1 LGKSKKNGGVMLK
14 NILLIGYDSNICLG
28 VSYCLNKM
36 GNCKLLLL
44 TNNKR
49 NAAKYSRFIKKIYYY
64 EDRSLKLEE
73 INDII
78 EKENIHLVFPYDEN
92 EGIFFSANKKDI
104 RYDKTSSIWLT
115 DPENYS
121 KGVNKLQL
129 ANLLSAANINT
140 PPFVQNDNKG
150 LLLAE
155 LSKWSGPIIMKPAR
169 SSFGRG
175 IIKFTDVQSIKKY
188 LNSNNID
195 LSQHFFQPYIL
206 GSDLTVNAIS
216 SKGEIL
222 YYTIQETPIKTNS
235 VFVSGD
241 DFEFKEDEAAIELVS
256 KALKELKW
264 NGVAC
269 FDLRRSA
276 KTGELFIL
284 EINGRFWASLLSA
297 FKKGGVNFPAILTK
311 LSLGET
317 IITPS
322 KQYERQI
329 SVRSFFHH
337 LFSGKP
343 KNWKMTKYSTY
354 FADPLARL
362 YQLISS

>member
-1 LGKSKKNGGVMLK
+1 MLK

-36 GNCKLLLL
+36 GNCRILLL

-49 NAAKYSRFIKKIYYY
+49 NAGKYSRFIKKIYYY
-64 EDRSLKLEE
+64 EDERLEITE
-73 INDII
+73 LNDII
-78 EKENIHLVFPYDEN
+78 KKEKIHLVFPYDEN
-92 EGIFFSANKKDI
+92 EGIFISANTKDI
-104 RYDKTSSIWLT
+104 CNDKTSCIWLT

-129 ANLLSAANINT
+129 ANLLSAAKINT
-140 PPFVQNDNKG
+140 PPFVQTDNKG
-150 LLLAE
+150 LLFTE

-175 IIKFTDVQSIKKY
+175 IIKFTDVQSIEKY

-206 GSDLTVNAIS
+206 GSDLTVNIIS

-235 VFVSGD
+235 IFVSGD
-241 DFEFKEDEAAIELVS
+241 DFEFKEDEEALQLVAKAI
-256 KALKELKW
+256 KELKW
-264 NGVAC
+264 HGVAC
-269 FDLRRSA
+269 FDLRRNT
-276 KTGELFIL
+276 KTGEIFIL

-311 LSLGET
+311 LSLEET
-317 IITPS
+317 IITPP

-329 SVRSFFHH
+329 SVRSFFHY

-343 KNWKMTKYSTY
+343 KKWKMTKYSTY

-362 YQLISS
+362 YQLIRS

>member
-1 LGKSKKNGGVMLK
+1 MIR

-36 GNCKLLLL
+36 GNYRLLLL

-49 NAAKYSRFIKKIYYY
+49 NAGKYSRFIKKTYYY
-64 EDRSLKLEE
+64 EDKILETAGL
-73 INDII
+73 NNII
-78 EKENIHLVFPYDEN
+78 TKEKIHLVFPYDEN
-92 EGIFFSANKKDI
+92 EGIFISANAKDI
-104 RYDKTSSIWLT
+104 CTDITRSIWLT
-115 DPENYS
+115 DSENYS
-121 KGVNKLQL
+121 TGVNKLQL
-129 ANLLSAANINT
+129 AKLLSAAKINT
-140 PPFVQNDNKG
+140 PSFIQNDNRE
-150 LLLAE
+150 LLLAA

-175 IIKFTDVQSIKKY
+175 IINFTNFESIEKY
-188 LNSNNID
+188 LNNNKID

-206 GSDLTVNAIS
+206 GSDLTVNTIS

-222 YYTIQETPIKTNS
+222 YFTIQETPIKTNA

-241 DFEFKEDEAAIELVS
+241 DFKFKEDDEALQLVTKAI
-256 KALKELKW
+256 KELKW

-269 FDLRRSA
+269 FDLRRNT

-297 FKKGGVNFPAILTK
+297 YKKGGVNFPEILTK
-311 LSLGET
+311 LSFGET
-317 IITPS
+317 VQHFS
-322 KQYERQI
+322 KQYETQI
-329 SVRSFFHH
+329 SLRNYFHH
-337 LFSGKP
+337 LRSGKP
-343 KNWKMTKYSTY
+343 KKWKMTKYGTY

-362 YQLISS
+362 YQLIGA

>member
-1 LGKSKKNGGVMLK
+1 MLK

-36 GNCKLLLL
+36 GNCRILLL

-49 NAAKYSRFIKKIYYY
+49 NAGKYSRFIKKIYYY
-64 EDRSLKLEE
+64 EDKRLEITE
-73 INDII
+73 LNDII
-78 EKENIHLVFPYDEN
+78 EKEKIHLVFPYDEN
-92 EGIFFSANKKDI
+92 EGIFISANNKGI
-104 RYDKTSSIWLT
+104 CNDKTSCIWLT

-129 ANLLSAANINT
+129 ANLLSAAKINT
-140 PPFVQNDNKG
+140 PPFVQTDNKG
-150 LLLAE
+150 LLLTE

-175 IIKFTDVQSIKKY
+175 IIKFTDVQSIERY

-206 GSDLTVNAIS
+206 GSDLTVNIIS

-241 DFEFKEDEAAIELVS
+241 DFEFKEDEEVLQLVAKAI
-256 KALKELKW
+256 KELKW
-264 NGVAC
+264 HGVAC
-269 FDLRRSA
+269 FDLRRNT
-276 KTGELFIL
+276 KTGEIFIL

-297 FKKGGVNFPAILTK
+297 LKKGGVNFPAILTK

-322 KQYERQI
+322 KQYESQI
-329 SVRSFFHH
+329 SVRSFFHY

-343 KNWKMTKYSTY
+343 KKWKMTKYRTY

-362 YQLISS
+362 YQLIRS

>member
-1 LGKSKKNGGVMLK
+1 MMK

-36 GNCKLLLL
+36 GNCRLFLL

-49 NAAKYSRFIKKIYYY
+49 NAGKYSRFIKHTFYY
-64 EDRSLKLEE
+64 EEKTLDIAY

-78 EKENIHLVFPYDEN
+78 KKEKIHLVFPYDEN
-92 EGIFFSANKKDI
+92 EGIFI
-104 RYDKTSSIWLT
+104 SSNIKNICKENTRCIWLT
-115 DPENYS
+115 DPDNYTL
-121 KGVNKLQL
+121 GVNKLQL
-129 ANLLSAANINT
+129 ANLLSEANINT
-140 PPFVQNDNKG
+140 PIFIQNNNKE

-155 LSKWSGPIIMKPAR
+155 LSKWNNPLIMKPVR

-175 IIKFTDVQSIKKY
+175 IIKFTDSNSVEKF
-188 LNSNNID
+188 LNLNNID

-206 GSDLTVNAIS
+206 GSDLTVNTIA
-216 SKGEIL
+216 SKGELL
-222 YYTIQETPIKTNS
+222 YYTIQETPIKTNP

-241 DFEFKEDEAAIELVS
+241 DFEFKEDKVAIELVG

-264 NGVAC
+264 NGIAC
-269 FDLRRSA
+269 FDLRRNM

-311 LSLGET
+311 LSYGET
-317 IITPS
+317 VQNS
-322 KQYERQI
+322 LKKYESQI
-329 SVRSFFHH
+329 SIRNYFHH
-337 LFSGKP
+337 LLSGRP
-343 KNWKMTKYSTY
+343 KKWKMTKYSTY
-354 FADPLARL
+354 LADPIARFQ
-362 YQLISS
+362 QLING